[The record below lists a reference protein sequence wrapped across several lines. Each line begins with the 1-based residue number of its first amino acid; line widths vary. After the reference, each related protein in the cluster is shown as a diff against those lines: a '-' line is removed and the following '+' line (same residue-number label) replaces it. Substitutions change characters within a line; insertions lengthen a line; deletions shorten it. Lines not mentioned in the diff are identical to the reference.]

1 MGQERRFGRFGRCR
15 LSIQKRPQ
23 YRPAVGP
30 RLTRWRNPDY
40 SERLERL
47 EAIVPQN
54 KNGAVCLVVPAR
66 LSRKSHLTYVVC
78 TLSAAGGDDEDQRF
92 HSWLE
97 HRCDGACIIV
107 GASQDA
113 SGHSNVADADAG
125 DSAPAYS
132 DGAHAD
138 APSGSSAAADWL
150 PDPS

>member
-1 MGQERRFGRFGRCR
+1 LGVLADVGFPSKSDRNIDLPSVRDLRDGGTRTT
-15 LSIQKRPQ
+15 LS
-23 YRPAVGP
+23 G
-30 RLTRWRNPDY
+30 WR
-40 SERLERL
+40 E
-47 EAIVPQN
+47 VPQN